1 MLFQIFPILNKI
13 FLKPGQ
19 HSIFLTA
26 LISDKIFSQMKTIRS
41 LRHLFSELIQRIVPM
56 NLCNNRMFFLTVL
69 ELLHRETCE
78 TGSKQLISY
87 YVDMNL

>member
-26 LISDKIFSQMKTIRS
+26 LISDKIFSQMKNAVYDIS
-41 LRHLFSELIQRIVPM
+41 
-56 NLCNNRMFFLTVL
+56 FL
-69 ELLHRETCE
+69 
-78 TGSKQLISY
+78 
-87 YVDMNL
+87 N

>member
-26 LISDKIFSQMKTIRS
+26 LISDKIFSQMKTIRN
-41 LRHLFSELIQRIVPM
+41 LRHLFSELIQTVPM
-56 NLCNNRMFFLTVL
+56 DLCNNRMFFLTVL
-69 ELLHRETCE
+69 
-78 TGSKQLISY
+78 KQT
-87 YVDMNL
+87 VT

>member
-41 LRHLFSELIQRIVPM
+41 LRHLFSELIQRM
-56 NLCNNRMFFLTVL
+56 DLCNNRMFFLTVL
-69 ELLHRETCE
+69 
-78 TGSKQLISY
+78 KQT
-87 YVDMNL
+87 VT

>member
-13 FLKPGQ
+13 FLEPGQ

-41 LRHLFSELIQRIVPM
+41 LRHLFSELIQRTVPM
-56 NLCNNRMFFLTVL
+56 DLCNNRMFFLTVL
-69 ELLHRETCE
+69 
-78 TGSKQLISY
+78 KQT
-87 YVDMNL
+87 VT